1 MFPKMRQFK
10 LIRIQHIIFN
20 KKSNHNSAIDN
31 ITMINLIWRTKI
43 MVHKMKLWNDSFEM
57 IKSGYKTIEMRLN
70 DEKRTLIRIG
80 DTIEFTNTSTNEVLS
95 CVVTNLYKY
104 SSFDELYLH
113 HDKKSIGYLE
123 NEIANPKDML
133 VYYSQENIDKYGVLG
148 IEVKI

>member
-1 MFPKMRQFK
+1 
-10 LIRIQHIIFN
+10 
-20 KKSNHNSAIDN
+20 
-31 ITMINLIWRTKI
+31 

-123 NEIANPKDML
+123 NEIASPKDML